1 MDSQQLDL
9 LIAHLQARGLTDA
22 EIAELGDHHSPEELR
37 KWLGEL
43 DLQYYGRAYFPHYL
57 TSEPPDFHA
66 EVLGDLQAMVEQGGG
81 GREAVAAPRG
91 HAKSTIVDLVFLSW
105 CVTYQRKHYALLVS
119 DSLDQAKGQLA
130 NLKTEL
136 EQNETLRADFG
147 DLVGE
152 IWSETVIVTTTGI
165 KVEAVGAKMKLRGRR
180 HGPWRPD
187 LVIVDDLENDENVAT
202 PDQRK
207 KLRAWFFKA
216 LSKVGARYTDIVV
229 IGTILDFDSL
239 LAGLLRNPGY
249 RARKYQAIIKWSSRV
264 DLWAEWERL
273 FTDLTV
279 DKSRREHQARAYFEA
294 RRAEMLAGTQ
304 VLWEANL
311 DYYALMVINVV
322 EGPAAFD
329 SEYQNEPFDP
339 EEAYFR
345 EEWLE
350 QHQWRNGEVTPAD
363 CDVIVGFLDPSLG
376 RTRTSDFSA
385 IITLGRHAKTGRKHV
400 LDADIERR
408 APDKII
414 ADLFDKA
421 QRYKYTAFG
430 IESVQFQAY
439 FAGVVA
445 QKSAEAGIY
454 LPVEEVDQVKDKILR
469 IQTLQP
475 DLKNGYI
482 SLHASQ
488 TLLWRQLKFFPR
500 DSHDDGPDALEGA
513 NSLMNKYAAAMG
525 SLQGFGERQSATSDW

>member
-1 MDSQQLDL
+1 MDSQQIDL
-9 LIAHLQARGLTDA
+9 LIEHLRARGLTDA
-22 EIAELGDHHSPEELR
+22 EIAQLGDEHTPEQLR
-37 KWLGEL
+37 KWLGEV
-43 DLQYYGRAYFPHYL
+43 DLQYFGRAYFPHYL
-57 TSEPPDFHA
+57 TAASPAFHS
-66 EVLGDLQAMVEQGGG
+66 EVLGDLQAMVEHGGA

-91 HAKSTIVDLVFLSW
+91 HAKSTIVDLVFAAW
-105 CVTYQRKHYALLVS
+105 CIVYAKKHYLLLVS

-136 EQNETLRADFG
+136 EDNEALRADFG

-152 IWSETVIVTTTGI
+152 VWSETVIVTTTGI
-165 KVEAVGAKMKLRGRR
+165 KAEAVGAKMKLRGRR

-207 KLRAWFFKA
+207 KLAGWFFKA

-239 LAGLLRNPGY
+239 LAGLLKNPGY
-249 RARKYQAIIKWSSRV
+249 RARKYQAVIRWSPAV
-264 DLWAEWERL
+264 DLWTEWERL

-279 DKSRREHQARAYFEA
+279 DKDEREAQARAFFETH
-294 RRAEMLAGTQ
+294 RDEMLAGTQ
-304 VLWEANL
+304 VLWDANL
-311 DYYALMVINVV
+311 DYYALMVISVV

-339 EEAYFR
+339 EEAFFR

-350 QHQWRNGEVTPAD
+350 QHQWRSGEITPED

-376 RTRTSDFSA
+376 RSRTSDYSA

-414 ADLFDKA
+414 VDLFDKA
-421 QRYKYTAFG
+421 RRYRYTAFG

-439 FAGVVA
+439 FASVIA
-445 QKSAEAGIY
+445 AKSAEAGIY
-454 LPVEEVDQVKDKILR
+454 LPVEEVNQVKDKVLR

-475 DLKNGYI
+475 ELKNGYI
-482 SLHASQ
+482 SLHQSQ

-500 DSHDDGPDALEGA
+500 DSHDDGPDGLEGA
-513 NSLMNKYAAAMG
+513 NTLMNKYAAGVGEDIKQLFGGA
-525 SLQGFGERQSATSDW
+525 SLYG